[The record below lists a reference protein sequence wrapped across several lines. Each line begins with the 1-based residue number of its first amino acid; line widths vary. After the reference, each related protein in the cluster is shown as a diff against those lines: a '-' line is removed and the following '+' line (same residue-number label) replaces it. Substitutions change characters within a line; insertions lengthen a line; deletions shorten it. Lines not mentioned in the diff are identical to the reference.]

1 MTEKRTT
8 ERKITEKAERT
19 RAKLDREQMK
29 ALLKELKEK
38 ENLCAEYLADL
49 KRLKAEFENYKK
61 RIDRER
67 LGFVNLATAGLVKQ
81 LLPILDDFE
90 RALASAKEEKAQKL
104 LEGLNLIYSHFK
116 EVLEKTGLR
125 EIEALGKEFD
135 PNLHEAVLQVYVE
148 KEHDDGQV
156 VEVLR
161 KGYVLGDQVLRHAM
175 VKVAKK
181 T

>member
-1 MTEKRTT
+1 MTEK
-8 ERKITEKAERT
+8 KMTEKKGAERGEKPK
-19 RAKLDREQMK
+19 AKLDREQMK
-29 ALLKELKEK
+29 ALRKELKEK
-38 ENLCAEYLADL
+38 GNLCAEYLADL

-67 LGFVNLATAGLVKQ
+67 MGFVNLATAGLVKQ

-90 RALASAKEEKAQKL
+90 RALTSAEGGKDQKL

-116 EVLEKTGLR
+116 EALEKEGLR

-135 PNLHEAVLQVYVE
+135 PNLHEAVLQVDAE

-161 KGYVLGDQVLRHAM
+161 KGYVLRDQILRHAM
-175 VKVAKK
+175 VKVAKQ